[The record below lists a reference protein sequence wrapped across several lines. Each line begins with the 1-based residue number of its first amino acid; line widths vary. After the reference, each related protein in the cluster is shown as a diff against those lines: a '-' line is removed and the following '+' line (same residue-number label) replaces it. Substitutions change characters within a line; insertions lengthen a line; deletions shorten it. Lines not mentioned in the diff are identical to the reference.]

1 MCDQPHARCRS
12 VNLPVAPA
20 DTTGV
25 HCFVHVSRRLV
36 PRMRARLLAHRTIV
50 YAALSLVTACGGSGD
65 AVSPGDP
72 STQTPNGPSP
82 AVRDTTPLR
91 LVGLGVTFAP
101 YDSATGRAGDFDF
114 RMTLRGGPLGAFGR
128 RVTDP
133 QGNWKSLP
141 SYDYTLPVGTVV
153 RAPADG
159 VVQFVQYQEGSRDY
173 EVLVRR
179 SRNATWWYDLDHL
192 STVSVDSG
200 ATVRA
205 GQVIG
210 TAQTF
215 SYNDGPRVVTYGFVE
230 LMVGNDATNLAYCPV
245 DRADPAV
252 ADSLQRA
259 VSQLGTD
266 WRALG
271 VASAD
276 TTAMVSPGCY
286 TRTEVP

>member
-1 MCDQPHARCRS
+1 
-12 VNLPVAPA
+12 
-20 DTTGV
+20 
-25 HCFVHVSRRLV
+25 
-36 PRMRARLLAHRTIV
+36 MRARLFAHRIV
-50 YAALSLVTACGGSGD
+50 ASVTLSLLAACGGGGGD
-65 AVSPGDP
+65 VVSPGDS
-72 STQTPNGPSP
+72 STRTPGGPSP

-141 SYDYTLPVGTVV
+141 SYDYTLPPGTVV

-159 VVQFVQYQEGSRDY
+159 VVQFVQWQSDSRDY

-179 SRNATWWYDLDHL
+179 SANATWWYDLDHL
-192 STVSVDSG
+192 AQVLVDSG
-200 ATVRA
+200 AQVRA
-205 GQVIG
+205 GQPIG

-245 DRADPAV
+245 DRADALV
-252 ADSLQRA
+252 ADSLRRA
-259 VSQLGTD
+259 VERLGAD

-271 VASAD
+271 NTSPD
-276 TTAMVSPGCY
+276 TAAMVAPGCH